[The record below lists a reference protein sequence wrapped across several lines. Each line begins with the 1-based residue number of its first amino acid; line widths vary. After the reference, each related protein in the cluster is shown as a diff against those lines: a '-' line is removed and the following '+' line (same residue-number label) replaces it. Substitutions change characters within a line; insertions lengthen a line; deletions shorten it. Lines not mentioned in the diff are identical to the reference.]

1 VRPFVLLQ
9 LSDLHFGPH
18 SRFAGVDME
27 ALGARCADDVR
38 EAREQLDVREQ
49 VAIVLVTGDV
59 AEAARP
65 GEYDCALVFFS
76 ALVAKLGVPRSA
88 LVFVPGNHDVSWTR
102 CKEIEGQ
109 LQDGLLSASELRV
122 RLDAVKLARFDDMVA
137 RFYDPALPRHD
148 GAGPGPARPAA
159 AGHVTALAHGA
170 YVHDFDELGLSIAAL
185 DSCEVE
191 SHREDDHRGFVGE
204 DQAQAVLAHWRDDA
218 APADRIRIIAVHHN
232 PVPTIPAAIREWRD
246 WLRGQVKRDKL
257 DAALFEHFAADAVG
271 FDGHQRLQ
279 AIAADAQVSL
289 LFHGHHHASDA
300 THAWGWRGKRASG
313 DTRVISAGSWGLVA
327 RKLPAEQPVVMQ
339 LVRVDPGAALVRP
352 VVLRYEPRARADGIV
367 EPGTFVVD
375 EVTRRHAPLA
385 LSLPSAVRAA
395 RPSRKTP
402 SRPPRAAAAAASII
416 ATYHARK
423 RDTFVRWDL
432 RAVGAAPTVGNG
444 RRPVEVNLDDM
455 YIPLRFGHK
464 YDLERLGSG
473 ETIDGACLVRR
484 SRPLVIIGN
493 AGSGKTTWMKRTF
506 RELIHARTAVPFFL
520 ELRSVAASWDKRGDA
535 ERTIEGFLVDE
546 LKACGV
552 AGAHAA
558 LAEILDGRDGPRPVL
573 LVDGW
578 DELGDLGERVR
589 TCLSEFRAA
598 HQRVAIVVSSR
609 PYGEARPAGSEGFE
623 TLEIQPLDDA
633 DVRLLTQRFHVRVH
647 GEEES
652 AAERS
657 TSDLLARLAA
667 VPEAQALGRTA
678 LLLTMMLLLSREGPL
693 PDKRHKLYLA
703 CLRNLLDARPA
714 LRESEGAQLLHDE
727 WRPGDQ
733 EARLRAA
740 SELAYRMQ
748 SAGYAFA
755 SRQPVVRPWDEAL
768 QLLPAAWTQEQREG
782 FLLWLINSAGVLVD
796 RSDGAVSFAHL
807 SFQEFLAAQFLFA
820 TREGDARI
828 EAALTHAGTQDWWET
843 LRLWAGLTGD
853 LSPDKLA
860 PVLAALRHEPQAYWL
875 AGAILADG
883 AGEPADF
890 EAWCRD
896 VSART
901 ARRAWP
907 AAHHCGRAWAASK
920 QHERR
925 TALASTVGAAASTA
939 HWLDAIDLADWSDT
953 ASIDVPPSPHLVEML
968 DPVASEPA
976 LARSRASAGSS
987 WLWPGHDQVFLLR
1000 LWPSARAGA
1009 GVMLQTLASLGVDRR
1024 TLGRVAAAVIEPA
1037 QRPAIDLEFNASL
1050 GRDLGRHF
1058 MRDLGDDFVRDWV
1071 RDFGR
1076 YFVRFL
1082 GRDLRRDLEQSLV
1095 RDLGRY
1101 LVRYSG
1107 RDLVRYFGRGLRKPF
1122 GRDSA
1127 RDFVRDFSQYFGR
1140 DFERDVARRVAAI
1153 WGVDADIAATAWWED
1168 FALIEVSSAFAR
1180 SSVRVA
1186 LAHGKLLD
1194 DPDHE
1199 LGLFQLACRFSLGHE
1214 LASHQL
1220 RAALRYRGD
1229 PLWPALARHV
1239 ARISTAADR
1248 ALLED
1253 LAARPEQR
1261 EPPLSWALRSYVRG
1275 DIMLGDGTVVTL
1287 DELCDEL
1294 GAPRFALLEDMA
1306 PEIELDFGKSG

>member
-1 VRPFVLLQ
+1 
-9 LSDLHFGPH
+9 
-18 SRFAGVDME
+18 
-27 ALGARCADDVR
+27 
-38 EAREQLDVREQ
+38 
-49 VAIVLVTGDV
+49 
-59 AEAARP
+59 
-65 GEYDCALVFFS
+65 
-76 ALVAKLGVPRSA
+76 
-88 LVFVPGNHDVSWTR
+88 
-102 CKEIEGQ
+102 
-109 LQDGLLSASELRV
+109 
-122 RLDAVKLARFDDMVA
+122 
-137 RFYDPALPRHD
+137 
-148 GAGPGPARPAA
+148 
-159 AGHVTALAHGA
+159 
-170 YVHDFDELGLSIAAL
+170 
-185 DSCEVE
+185 
-191 SHREDDHRGFVGE
+191 
-204 DQAQAVLAHWRDDA
+204 
-218 APADRIRIIAVHHN
+218 
-232 PVPTIPAAIREWRD
+232 
-246 WLRGQVKRDKL
+246 
-257 DAALFEHFAADAVG
+257 
-271 FDGHQRLQ
+271 
-279 AIAADAQVSL
+279 
-289 LFHGHHHASDA
+289 
-300 THAWGWRGKRASG
+300 
-313 DTRVISAGSWGLVA
+313 
-327 RKLPAEQPVVMQ
+327 
-339 LVRVDPGAALVRP
+339 
-352 VVLRYEPRARADGIV
+352 
-367 EPGTFVVD
+367 
-375 EVTRRHAPLA
+375 
-385 LSLPSAVRAA
+385 
-395 RPSRKTP
+395 
-402 SRPPRAAAAAASII
+402 
-416 ATYHARK
+416 
-423 RDTFVRWDL
+423 
-432 RAVGAAPTVGNG
+432 PTVGNG
-444 RRPVEVNLDDM
+444 RRPIEVNLDDM
-455 YIPLRFGHK
+455 YIPLRFGAK
-464 YDLERLGSG
+464 YDVERLGSG
-473 ETIDGACLVRR
+473 ETIDGDRLLRR
-484 SRPLVIIGN
+484 ARPLVIIGN

-520 ELRSVAASWDKRGDA
+520 ELRSVAASWDKRSDA
-535 ERTIEGFLVDE
+535 ERTVEAYLGDE

-552 AGAHAA
+552 TGWQSA

-623 TLEIQPLDDA
+623 TLEIQPLDDG
-633 DVRLLTQRFHVRVH
+633 DVRLLTHRFHLRVY
-647 GEEES
+647 GEEEV

-755 SRQPVVRPWDEAL
+755 SRQPIVRRWDEAL
-768 QLLPAAWTQEQREG
+768 GLLPSTWTQDQCQG

-820 TREGDARI
+820 TREGDARV
-828 EAALTHAGTQDWWET
+828 EAALTHASTQDWWET

-860 PVLAALRHEPQAYWL
+860 PVLAALRCEPQAFWL
-875 AGAILADG
+875 GGAILADG
-883 AGEPADF
+883 SGEPADF

-901 ARRAWP
+901 ARRAWG
-907 AAHHCGRAWAASK
+907 AAHHCARAWATSK

-925 TALASTVGAAASTA
+925 TALAAAVATAACSA
-939 HWLDAIDLADWSDT
+939 HWLDAIDLADWSDN
-953 ASIDVPPSPHLVEML
+953 ASLDVAPSPNLVEML

-987 WLWPGHDQVFLLR
+987 WLWPGNDQVFLLR
-1000 LWPSARAGA
+1000 LWPSSRAGA
-1009 GVMLQTLASLGVDRR
+1009 GTTLQTLASLGLDRA
-1024 TLGRVAAAVIEPA
+1024 TIVRVAAAVIEPA
-1037 QRPAIDLEFNASL
+1037 QRPSFDLEFNASL

-1058 MRDLGDDFVRDWV
+1058 MRDFGDDFVRDWV

-1107 RDLVRYFGRGLRKPF
+1107 RDLVRYFGRGRKPF

-1127 RDFVRDFSQYFGR
+1127 RDFVRDFCQYFGR
-1140 DFERDVARRVAAI
+1140 GFERDVARRVAAM
-1153 WGVDADIAATAWWED
+1153 WGVDPAIAATVWWED
-1168 FALIEVSSAFAR
+1168 FVLIELSSAFAR

-1194 DPDHE
+1194 DPSCE

-1229 PLWPALARHV
+1229 PLWPALARHI
-1239 ARISTAADR
+1239 ARISTASDR

-1253 LAARPEQR
+1253 
-1261 EPPLSWALRSYVRG
+1261 
-1275 DIMLGDGTVVTL
+1275 
-1287 DELCDEL
+1287 
-1294 GAPRFALLEDMA
+1294 
-1306 PEIELDFGKSG
+1306 